1 MKDKE
6 KISSLPFYNPSERA
20 WNVVVKGKIVSSE
33 ENPQQFLDR
42 VVNALFSPE
51 DKFGTKPEEKRKMA
65 EEFASYI
72 IERYVMPGTPVLT
85 NAGRRESALSS
96 CVVIPVDLRER
107 KSAAAIIKSYY
118 QQNMG
123 SGFDFTPYEN
133 PVELLKW
140 INDLSAQETATG
152 GYDRYI
158 GNMGSLHVSHPQI
171 EKFISA
177 KRDDDTIKHFN
188 ISVDVTEDFMGRAE
202 RGENFLLTDGSSIN
216 TATLLHRMAENA
228 WQKGDPGLIF
238 LERMNKDNPV
248 SNISKYVTT
257 PPCSEMGLAE
267 GETCQFGYINL
278 AKFIL
283 VKNDGEV
290 DIDYTK
296 LSSVTRLLT
305 RVLDNAVEYSTL
317 YYPTQLS
324 TNIALLKRK
333 IGIGV
338 CGLADMLI
346 ACGLPYDSSE
356 ARTLGRDVLSFI
368 NYTSKVSSVD
378 LASDRGSCLVM
389 LNTLQNDYVSGRFL
403 EDKYAASPT
412 RSVSE
417 QDWQELAD
425 TIRSTGKLR
434 NILTTSLPPTG
445 RASILLGSTSAIE
458 PIFTI
463 FEENGNIKTVIIDFL
478 FRTLGSNSELLTR
491 VLSEARK
498 AENFQNIEVLSPEI
512 RNVFKTAK
520 EILPD
525 DHLKMVAALAGMHGV
540 IDEAASKTVNLPVAA
555 TIKDVEN
562 IFVLAHR
569 LGLKNISVYRDGT
582 KQNQPEK
589 L

>member
-6 KISSLPFYNPSERA
+6 RMQSLPFYSPSRRA
-20 WNVVVKGKIVSSE
+20 WDMAVKGNIAAPE
-33 ENPQQFLDR
+33 ESPQQFLSR
-42 VVNALFSPE
+42 VVDVLFSAE
-51 DKFGTKPEEKRKMA
+51 DKFGTKPELKRKMA
-65 EEFASYI
+65 EEFASYMVKG
-72 IERYVMPGTPVLT
+72 YVMPGTPALT
-85 NAGRRESALSS
+85 NAGRYESALSS
-96 CVVIPVDLRER
+96 CVVIPVDLRE
-107 KSAAAIIKSYY
+107 KKAAAAIIKSYY
-118 QQNMG
+118 KQNMG
-123 SGFDFTPYEN
+123 SGFDLTPYEN

-152 GYDRYI
+152 NYDRYI

-177 KRDDDTIKHFN
+177 KKDDDTIKHFN

-202 RGENFLLTDGSSIN
+202 RGENFLLADGSSIN
-216 TATLLHRMAENA
+216 AATLLHRMAENA
-228 WQKGDPGLIF
+228 WQNGDPGLIF

-248 SNISKYVTT
+248 SNVSKYVTT

-278 AKFIL
+278 AQFTS
-283 VKNDGEV
+283 VQSDGQV
-290 DIDYTK
+290 RIDYSK

-305 RVLDNAVEYSTL
+305 RVLDNAIEHSISR
-317 YYPTQLS
+317 YPTEIS
-324 TNIALLKRK
+324 TSIAQLKRK

-356 ARTLGRDVLSFI
+356 ARALGRDILSFI

-389 LNTLQNDYVSGRFL
+389 LNTPQNDYMSGRFL
-403 EDKYAASPT
+403 EDKYATSPT

-417 QDWQELAD
+417 QDWQKLAD
-425 TIRSTGKLR
+425 IIRSTGKLR

-463 FEENGNIKTVIIDFL
+463 FEENGNIKTAITDSL
-478 FRTLGSNSELLTR
+478 SRTLGSNPKLLIK
-491 VLSEARK
+491 VLSEARE
-498 AENFQNIEVLSPEI
+498 AGSFQNIEVLSPEMK
-512 RNVFKTAK
+512 NVFKTAK
-520 EILPD
+520 EISPD
-525 DHLKMVAALAGMHGV
+525 DHLKMVSALAGMHGV
-540 IDEAASKTVNLPVAA
+540 IDEAASKTVNLPTAA
-555 TIKDVEN
+555 TIEDVEN
-562 IFVLAHR
+562 IFVLAYR

-582 KQNQPEK
+582 KQNQPEE